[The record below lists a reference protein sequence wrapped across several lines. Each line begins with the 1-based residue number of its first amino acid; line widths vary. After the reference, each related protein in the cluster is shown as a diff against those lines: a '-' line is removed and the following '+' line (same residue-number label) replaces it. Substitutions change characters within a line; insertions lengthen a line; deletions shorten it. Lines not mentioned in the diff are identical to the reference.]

1 MSKKILCILIALV
14 LFLTCFSSCSDDEE
28 IYLSCPINEMPQHFD
43 PQIAKSQ
50 GEKIVAV
57 NTFDGLFK
65 LDENGQPQN
74 CAVKDYKVS
83 ADGLVYTFYLHNNL
97 EYYVSK
103 VAKSFIE
110 EQETEIDAKVTA
122 QDFAFGITRA
132 ILPET
137 NAPDYDILSVI
148 KNAENVHNGGASAS
162 SLGVRVVDDYTLEIT
177 LERKSDEFLFAL
189 SQPVSYPCDEEF
201 FNLTAGR
208 YGLERKYTISNGA
221 FYLSDIVENE
231 SVRFSNNTEYKGQF
245 KATPTSARL
254 YVNSDQKDI
263 SKKINS
269 KNYSVAFLTSKDAVG
284 ELNRKVAKTDFQNT
298 TTALVFNLSNETMQ
312 NNNLRTGLIESV
324 TLTSITE
331 NFANNLIPSVFKY
344 STEKS
349 LVLATNIDS
358 AREKLKTAFNELKI
372 DKLTVNVL
380 CTAENENVAKNI
392 ISCWQQNIGV
402 ELNGTVTV
410 VEQKDFDSKIENGSY
425 TTAIYPLTVN
435 SNRAVDF
442 LGMFKSDSDTNISR
456 YTSEEYDRIYNDFR
470 HSPSETK
477 ATECET
483 YLLKNAVVMPVADG
497 NSVFVVAKDV
507 NGVYCAFD
515 SANIYFYKGQTK

>member
-1 MSKKILCILIALV
+1 
-14 LFLTCFSSCSDDEE
+14 
-28 IYLSCPINEMPQHFD
+28 MPQHFD

-65 LDENGQPQN
+65 IDEKGQPQK

-83 ADGLVYTFYLHNNL
+83 ADGLVYTFYLYDNL
-97 EYYVSK
+97 EYYISK
-103 VAKSFIE
+103 ATKSFIE
-110 EQETEIDAKVTA
+110 DQEAEIDAKVTA
-122 QDFAFGITRA
+122 HDFAFGITRA

-137 NAPDYDILSVI
+137 NAHDYELLSVI
-148 KNAENVHNGGASAS
+148 KNAESVHNGTISAS
-162 SLGVRVVDDYTLEIT
+162 SLGVRVVNDYTLEIT
-177 LERKSDEFLFAL
+177 LERKNDEFLFAL

-208 YGLERKYTISNGA
+208 YGLERKYTLSNGA

-231 SVRFSNNTEYKGQF
+231 SVRFSKNTEYNGSF
-245 KATPTSARL
+245 RAVPISVRL

-269 KNYSVAFLTSKDAVG
+269 KNYSVAFLTSKNAVG
-284 ELNRKVAKTDFQNT
+284 ELNRKVTKTDFQNIT
-298 TTALVFNLSNETMQ
+298 TSLIFNLSDETMQ

-324 TLTSITE
+324 TLSSITE
-331 NFANNLIPSVFKY
+331 NPANNLVPSVFKY
-344 STEKS
+344 STDKS
-349 LVLATNIDS
+349 LSLATNVDS
-358 AREKLKTAFNELKI
+358 AREKLKNSFKELKT
-372 DKLTVNVL
+372 DKLTINIL

-392 ISCWQQNIGV
+392 VSCWQKNIGV

-410 VEQKDFDSKIENGSY
+410 VEQKDFDNKIKSGSY
-425 TTAIYPLTVN
+425 TVAIYPLTVN

-442 LGMFKSDSDTNISR
+442 LGMFKSDSDTNILR
-456 YTSEEYDRIYNDFR
+456 YASEEYDRIYNDFKC
-470 HSPSETK
+470 SPSEVK
-477 ATECET
+477 ATECQT
-483 YLLKNAVVMPVADG
+483 YLLKNAVVMPVADE

-507 NGVYCAFD
+507 SGIYCAFD